1 VFDIE
6 HRALG
11 IRQNAACGAARGC
24 SERTAERV
32 DFVRNSAHIEISLGR
47 WKRLARIV
55 LSEGAEGE
63 SMSASAVAEIA
74 THVECEVPE
83 VTLWE
88 LIWAVTEVA
97 DDEREVV
104 ATIAHMLTSGSVRV
118 VGNPR
123 DRGLRFAS

>member
-1 VFDIE
+1 
-6 HRALG
+6 
-11 IRQNAACGAARGC
+11 
-24 SERTAERV
+24 V
-32 DFVRNSAHIEISLGR
+32 DFVRNSACIEISLGR
-47 WKRLARIV
+47 WKKLARIV

-63 SMSASAVAEIA
+63 SMSARAVAEIA
-74 THVECEVPE
+74 TDVECEVPE

-104 ATIAHMLTSGSVRV
+104 ATVAHMLTSGSVRV

-123 DRGLRFAS
+123 DRQIRLA

>member
-1 VFDIE
+1 M
-6 HRALG
+6 
-11 IRQNAACGAARGC
+11 
-24 SERTAERV
+24 

-104 ATIAHMLTSGSVRV
+104 ATVAHMLTSGSVRV

-123 DRGLRFAS
+123 DRRLRFAS

>member
-1 VFDIE
+1 M
-6 HRALG
+6 
-11 IRQNAACGAARGC
+11 
-24 SERTAERV
+24 
-32 DFVRNSAHIEISLGR
+32 DFVRNSARIEISLGH

-55 LSEGAEGE
+55 LREGAEGDF
-63 SMSASAVAEIA
+63 MRASAVAEIA
-74 THVECEVPE
+74 TQVECEVPE

-104 ATIAHMLTSGSVRV
+104 ATVAHMLTSGSVRV

-123 DRGLRFAS
+123 DRQIRFA

>member
-1 VFDIE
+1 M
-6 HRALG
+6 
-11 IRQNAACGAARGC
+11 
-24 SERTAERV
+24 
-32 DFVRNSAHIEISLGR
+32 
-47 WKRLARIV
+47 
-55 LSEGAEGE
+55 LSEEAEGE
-63 SMSASAVAEIA
+63 SMSASAVAETA

-104 ATIAHMLTSGSVRV
+104 ATVAHMLTSGSVRV

-123 DRGLRFAS
+123 DRRLRFAS